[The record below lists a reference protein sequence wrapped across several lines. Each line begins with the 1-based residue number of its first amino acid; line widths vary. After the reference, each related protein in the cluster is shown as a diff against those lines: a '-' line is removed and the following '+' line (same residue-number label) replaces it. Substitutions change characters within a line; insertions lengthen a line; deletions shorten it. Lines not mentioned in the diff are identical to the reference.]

1 MGIGTGASK
10 IGGAVLEQVGK
21 KLAKHTPL
29 DEVAQKIAPDL
40 YHLITGEQVLSNM
53 KARSKA
59 HPGYF
64 SNDFQGAMQTG
75 KLKEY
80 VDGLPAHTKENLTGY
95 YKGLDPDNQADFTDL
110 LGRAANQEPDALHG
124 IHMADKTLTLEK
136 TQQINN
142 KKFNNIP
149 QQPTETAVAPEAPA
163 PKEKQIRQESTE
175 RFDRLNEIVQGEEK
189 WAELRQQGREDHGL
203 MEDRIDGQGQNV
215 HSAQRFQGYSP
226 HHLSE
231 KAFDEKA
238 IRNWPEAE
246 QIQYI
251 RDMNSIDVFPGNH
264 PRNWIGLFHDNTL
277 GLLNQKKLA
286 VTRLWKE
293 AGLEVPAKNPKQ
305 WKRKLDDWFKKDA
318 HGPDEGTEEFPML
331 GKEELTSK
339 NKEISDAAHDELMA
353 GSIKRDWSE
362 ILPPG
367 KTIQDIEAIPPI
379 ISRDHQDFVHGII
392 NKLPSTKRIKELE
405 ASGEWDTIPYI
416 DRITMLMRNAV
427 EKQNVAFNVAMMR
440 INQIRKAMGKPNA
453 SWDDIVAWMAQ
464 DPIRAAN
471 IGWHEQ
477 VARGGDLY
485 NQLKTTPT
493 AIIEPL
499 SKKDLQLVGNV
510 FGMSEVPDTTAK
522 FQQWLKQNG

>member
-1 MGIGTGASK
+1 MIPGGSK
-10 IGGAVLEQVGK
+10 IGGAVLEGVGK
-21 KLAKHTPL
+21 QLAKHTPL
-29 DEVAQKIAPDL
+29 DEVAQRIAPDL
-40 YHLITGEQVLSNM
+40 YHLITGEQVLGNM

-59 HPGYF
+59 HPGAF

-75 KLKEY
+75 KLQEY
-80 VDGLPAHTKENLTGY
+80 INRLPDQTKENFTGY
-95 YKGLDPDNQADFTDL
+95 FKGLDPDNQADFTDL
-110 LGRAANQEPDALHG
+110 LGRGANQEPDALHA

-136 TQQINN
+136 TYQANN
-142 KKFNNIP
+142 KRYNNIP

-163 PKEKQIRQESTE
+163 PKEKQVRTQSVELIDDLNAEVHGEDWSTLAEEGQDKLGRSYKGEGGQTIES
-175 RFDRLNEIVQGEEK
+175 
-189 WAELRQQGREDHGL
+189 
-203 MEDRIDGQGQNV
+203 GQSIFV
-215 HSAQRFQGYSP
+215 AQRTQEYSP

-231 KAFDEKA
+231 LAFDLKA
-238 IRNWPEAE
+238 IENWPREE
-246 QIQYI
+246 QLQFI
-251 RDMNSIDVFPGNH
+251 RDMNSIDVFPGRH
-264 PRNWIGLFHDNTL
+264 PRNWLGLFHDNTRTIQARQQSEI
-277 GLLNQKKLA
+277 QKL
-286 VTRLWKE
+286 RRE
-293 AGLEVPAKNPKQ
+293 AGMPPLTKREVDN
-305 WKRKLDDWFKKDA
+305 WYKKDA
-318 HGPDEGTEEFPML
+318 HGPDEGTDEFPML
-331 GKEELTSK
+331 GK
-339 NKEISDAAHDELMA
+339 DELESDNPELNRLNKKHLA
-353 GSIKRDWSE
+353 RGSIKRDWSQ

-367 KTIQDIEAIPPI
+367 KTIKDIEVSPAV
-379 ISRDHQDFVHGII
+379 ISRDHQEFVHGIT
-392 NKLPSTKRIKELE
+392 NRLPSTKRIKELI
-405 ASGEWDTIPYI
+405 ASGEWDTLPYN

-485 NQLKTTPT
+485 NQLNTTPT

-522 FQQWLKQNG
+522 FQQWLKANR

>member
-1 MGIGTGASK
+1 MGKAAIVSK
-10 IGGAVLEQVGK
+10 PLGHVAK

-75 KLKEY
+75 RLKEY
-80 VDGLPAHTKENLTGY
+80 VNGLPDHTKENLTGY

-136 TQQINN
+136 TYQANN
-142 KKFNNIP
+142 KRYNNIP
-149 QQPTETAVAPEAPA
+149 QQPTETAVAPEAPS
-163 PKEKQIRQESTE
+163 PKEKQIRQQSTE
-175 RFDRLNEIVQGEEK
+175 RFDRLNEIVQGEEQ

-203 MEDRIDGQGQNV
+203 VEDRIDGQGQNV
-215 HSAQRFQGYSP
+215 HSAQRFQGYAP

-238 IRNWPEAE
+238 IRNWPEEE
-246 QIQYI
+246 QVQFI

-286 VTRLWKE
+286 VQRLWKE
-293 AGLEVPAKNPKQ
+293 AKLEPPS
-305 WKRKLDDWFKKDA
+305 KRQLDDWFKADA
-318 HGPDEGTEEFPML
+318 HSPDKASPEYSRVELESSEPEIQAGAKADLSRGT
-331 GKEELTSK
+331 
-339 NKEISDAAHDELMA
+339 
-353 GSIKRDWSE
+353 IKRDWSE

-367 KTIQDIEAIPPI
+367 KTIQDIEAVQPI
-379 ISRDHQDFVHGII
+379 VSRDHQEFVHGIV
-392 NKLPSTKRIKELE
+392 NKLPSTKRIKELI
-405 ASGEWDTIPYI
+405 ASGEWDAIPYI
-416 DRITMLMRNAV
+416 DRMKMLMRNAV
-427 EKQNVAFNVAMMR
+427 EKQNVAFNVALMR
-440 INQIRKAMGKPNA
+440 INLIRKAMGKPNA
-453 SWDDIVAWMAQ
+453 SWENILTWIAK
-464 DPIRAAN
+464 DPKRAAS

-477 VARGGDLY
+477 VSRGGDLY

>member
-1 MGIGTGASK
+1 MGKAVIVSK
-10 IGGAVLEQVGK
+10 PLGHVAK

-40 YHLITGEQVLSNM
+40 YHLITGEQVLGNM

-64 SNDFQGAMQTG
+64 SNDFQGALQTG
-75 KLKEY
+75 RLKEY
-80 VDGLPAHTKENLTGY
+80 VNGLPDHTKENLTGY

-136 TQQINN
+136 TYQANN
-142 KKFNNIP
+142 KKYNNIR

-163 PKEKQIRQESTE
+163 PKEKQIRQQSTE
-175 RFDRLNEIVQGEEK
+175 LMDSLYTEK
-189 WAELRQQGREDHGL
+189 YGDTWTDDLKQAGREDHGL
-203 MEDRIDGQGQNV
+203 VEDRIDGQGQNV
-215 HSAQRFQGYSP
+215 HSAQRFQGLAP

-231 KAFDEKA
+231 KAFDVKA
-238 IRNWPEAE
+238 IQNWPREE
-246 QIQYI
+246 QLQFLT
-251 RDMNSIDVFPGNH
+251 DMNSIDVFPGNH

-286 VTRLWKE
+286 VQRLWKE
-293 AGLEVPAKNPKQ
+293 AKLEPPS
-305 WKRKLDDWFKKDA
+305 KRKLDDWFKADA
-318 HGPDEGTEEFPML
+318 HSPDKASPEYSRVELESPDPEIQAGAKADLSRGT
-331 GKEELTSK
+331 
-339 NKEISDAAHDELMA
+339 
-353 GSIKRDWSE
+353 IKRDWSE

-367 KTIQDIEAIPPI
+367 KTITDIEAIPPI
-379 ISRDHQDFVHGII
+379 ISRDHQEFVHGIV
-392 NKLPSTKRIKELE
+392 NKLPSTKRIKELI
-405 ASGEWDTIPYI
+405 ASGEWDTLPYN
-416 DRITMLMRNAV
+416 DRIVMLMRNAV
-427 EKQNVAFNVAMMR
+427 EKQNVAFNVALMR
-440 INQIRKAMGKPNA
+440 INLIRKSMGKPNA
-453 SWDDIVAWMAQ
+453 SLDDILAWIAK
-464 DPIRAAN
+464 DPKRAAS

-477 VARGGDLY
+477 VSRGGDLY
-485 NQLKTTPT
+485 NQLATTPT

-522 FQQWLKQNG
+522 FQQWLKANR